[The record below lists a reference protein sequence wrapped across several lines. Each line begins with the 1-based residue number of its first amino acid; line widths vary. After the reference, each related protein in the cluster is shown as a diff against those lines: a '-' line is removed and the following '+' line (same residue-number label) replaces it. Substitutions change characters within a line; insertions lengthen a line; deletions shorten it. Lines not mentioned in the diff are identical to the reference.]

1 MVDFDSRGQYNG
13 KMLEVPV
20 HRLLP
25 EGLTVLDGEAL
36 SRLPQRNRN
45 AFEAVIDDFGVRSAK
60 AQGLGAVITTV
71 RKMMYTDQRLFVNR
85 GERTVN
91 GILKTGRKKLF
102 IRESVS
108 GKMHE
113 IEPLCVLDFYV
124 HESKQRSGLGKV
136 LFEEML
142 HNEGVRPHE
151 IGYDR
156 PSPKLLGFLRKHY
169 NLSSYEP
176 QTNNFVVF
184 KSYFDKSGP
193 TSTSRARAANR
204 HGAGPG
210 RRTEQP
216 PSFFSGS
223 SEPDRRGGGQAPA
236 RSSRSAAPG
245 VDSAKRARRARARA
259 AGAARTAGGGAGA
272 AGRARHRGA
281 RGTGRAARRGR
292 LDGAGRRSHG
302 RLYGIRRAGGGASPT
317 GAARAAGRAP
327 KRGHAAPLHVGAR
340 PPLGPFSAP
349 CIRAPRRERGKG
361 SLPFLLRALRCA

>member
-13 KMLEVPV
+13 KLLDVPV

-25 EGLTVLDGEAL
+25 EGMTVIDGEAL

-71 RKMMYTDQRLFVNR
+71 RKMMYTDQRLLVHR

-91 GILKTGRKKLF
+91 GIIKTGRKKLF

-142 HNEGVRPHE
+142 RNEGVRPHE
-151 IGYDR
+151 LGYDR

-169 NLSSYEP
+169 KLSNYEP

-184 KSYFDKSGP
+184 KSYFDAPPPDS
-193 TSTSRARAANR
+193 SSRARAANR

-210 RRTEQP
+210 RRQEA

-223 SEPDRRGGGQAPA
+223 SEPDRRGGGKHPPA
-236 RSSRSAAPG
+236 VHAAAPQEW
-245 VDSAKRARRARARA
+245 A
-259 AGAARTAGGGAGA
+259 AHDA
-272 AGRARHRGA
+272 HDA
-281 RGTGRAARRGR
+281 RGRGPQ
-292 LDGAGRRSHG
+292 GQQGE
-302 RLYGIRRAGGGASPT
+302 
-317 GAARAAGRAP
+317 
-327 KRGHAAPLHVGAR
+327 VQ
-340 PPLGPFSAP
+340 
-349 CIRAPRRERGKG
+349 
-361 SLPFLLRALRCA
+361 ALNP